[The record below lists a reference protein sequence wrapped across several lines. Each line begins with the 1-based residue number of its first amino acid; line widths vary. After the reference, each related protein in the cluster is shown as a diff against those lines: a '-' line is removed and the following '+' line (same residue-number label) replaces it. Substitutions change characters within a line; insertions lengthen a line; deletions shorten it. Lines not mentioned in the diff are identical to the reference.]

1 MEHKATWS
9 ARFSSLRAWICAVHE
24 RRSYNT
30 QRYPMTNRLLL
41 LLYPFFIVCMA
52 ELNQDKYPSKL
63 VLFITDHPTIMLFNV
78 LIAAL
83 IFGGLLLLLK
93 SGWLSALIES
103 LIYMALSVTELFK
116 YNTNGNHL
124 IMTDMKLFRSI
135 KSLTAFAYIKI
146 TPRLLLYLGIC
157 LVFIFLLFWFNPRIE
172 KRMRLYKR
180 LVPGFACLIACVMVV
195 TVPAVSK
202 PVYAL
207 FQLDTKMADNTFILN
222 EKFDNNGFLA
232 FFMQTGSENLSNQLE
247 EPEGY
252 DENSGSM
259 VNRYLASDVAAM
271 DFANGVKPNVIEI
284 MSESY
289 ADFRAFSEE
298 LDELGYTGL
307 QSYYDGFDQA
317 AANGFDGTLITPT
330 YASYTVRTE
339 FELLFGLPVKSLNDP
354 NMPQRTLLNRQQPT
368 VPAYYKSWGYH
379 TAYVHPYL
387 ASFYNRNSIYANF
400 YFDTMIFEDEFTVPV
415 STYGEYIDDEV
426 IYNQIEALIDA
437 SDEPL
442 YLHTTTMQ
450 NHQPYAEGD
459 SEDEFIN
466 YLKRIQHSTDAL
478 AAFFERLEQLNEPT
492 IVFFVGDH
500 YPSLR
505 GDDGIYSQLNITSE
519 NCDTLY
525 QQHYILWSNYDVDTT
540 VLEENDGVSMFYAPY
555 LMMELIGA
563 PRDSFTQTMM
573 DEMKTEPVYSTN
585 YMPMQEANEKL
596 DTLTYDRILG
606 DIVSPSALD
615 VLPDPTGDEA
625 ALEET
630 GSSE

>member
-1 MEHKATWS
+1 MEHKTTWT
-9 ARFSSLRAWICAVHE
+9 ARFSSLRASVCAIQE

-41 LLYPFFIVCMA
+41 FLYPFFIVCMA

-63 VLFITDHPTIMLFNV
+63 VLFITEHPTIMLFNV
-78 LIAAL
+78 IIAAL
-83 IFGGLLLLLK
+83 IFVGLLLLFR

-103 LIYMALSVTELFK
+103 IVYMALSITELFK

-146 TPRLLLYLGIC
+146 TPRLLIYLGIC
-157 LVFIFLLFWFNPRIE
+157 VLFLLVLYWFNPRIE
-172 KRMRLYKR
+172 RRMKLYKR
-180 LVPGFACLIACVMVV
+180 FVPGFACLIACVMVV

-207 FQLDTKMADNTFILN
+207 FQLDTKTADNTFILN

-232 FFMQTGSENLSNQLE
+232 FFMQTGSENLSNQLK
-247 EPEGY
+247 EPEQY
-252 DENSGSM
+252 SEDSDST
-259 VNRYLASDVAAM
+259 VSQYLAESVPET
-271 DFANGVKPNVIEI
+271 DFTNGVKPNVIEI

-289 ADFRAFSEE
+289 ADFRAFSDE
-298 LDELGYTGL
+298 LAQLGYTDL
-307 QSYYDGFDQA
+307 QSYYNGFDEA
-317 AANGFDGTLITPT
+317 ASGGYDGTLIAPT

-354 NMPQRTLLNRQQPT
+354 NMPQRTLLERQQPT
-368 VPAYYKSWGYH
+368 VPAYYKSWGYN

-387 ASFYNRNSIYANF
+387 SSFYNRNSIYARF
-400 YFDTMIFEDEFTVPV
+400 RFDTMIFEDDFTVPV

-426 IYNQIEALIDA
+426 VYNQIESLIHA

-442 YLHTTTMQ
+442 YLHATTMQ
-450 NHQPYAEGD
+450 NHQPYSEGD
-459 SEDEFIN
+459 SDDEFIN
-466 YLKRIQHSTDAL
+466 YLSRIQHSADAL
-478 AAFFERLEQLNEPT
+478 AAFFDRLAQLDEPT

-505 GDDGIYSQLNITSE
+505 GDDGIYSQLNITSD

-525 QQHYILWSNYDVDTT
+525 QQHYILWSNYGLDTS
-540 VLEENDGVSMFYAPY
+540 VLEENDGASMFYVPY
-555 LMMELIGA
+555 LVMELTGA

-573 DEMKTEPVYSTN
+573 DEMRTEPVYSTN

-615 VLPDPTGDEA
+615 VLPDPAEAETTSDED
-625 ALEET
+625 
-630 GSSE
+630 